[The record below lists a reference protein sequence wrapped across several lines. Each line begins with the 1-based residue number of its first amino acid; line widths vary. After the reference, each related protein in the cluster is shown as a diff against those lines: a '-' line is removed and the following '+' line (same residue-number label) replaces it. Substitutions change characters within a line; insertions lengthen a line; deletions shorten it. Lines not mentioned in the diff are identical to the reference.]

1 MKTTRQA
8 TDWTVEITGKA
19 QKQRGKLPEDIADA
33 LLALWTELKLE
44 GPVQP
49 EWSHYGKLKGRK
61 KEEHHCHLNKGRPA
75 YVAVWQVLDKQIR
88 LMEIK
93 YVGTHENAPY

>member
-1 MKTTRQA
+1 MKTAHRA
-8 TDWTVEITGKA
+8 AAWTVEITGKA
-19 QKQRGKLPEDIADA
+19 QKQKSKLPEDIADA

-49 EWSHYGKLKGRK
+49 EWPHFGKLKGRK
-61 KEEHHCHLNKGRPA
+61 DEYHCHLNKGRPT

-88 LMEIK
+88 LMEIT

>member
-1 MKTTRQA
+1 MKTTQQA
-8 TDWTVEITGKA
+8 AAWTVEITGKA
-19 QKQRGKLPEDIADA
+19 HKQRGKLPEDIADA

-49 EWSHYGKLKGRK
+49 EWPHYGKLKGRK
-61 KEEHHCHLNKGRPA
+61 DEYHCHLNKGRPV

-88 LMEIK
+88 LMEIM

>member
-1 MKTTRQA
+1 MKTAHQA
-8 TDWTVEITGKA
+8 STWTVEITGKA
-19 QKQRGKLPEDIADA
+19 YKQRDKLPEDIADA

-49 EWSHYGKLKGRK
+49 EWPHYGKLKWRK
-61 KEEHHCHLNKGRPA
+61 DEYHCHLNKGRPT

-88 LMEIK
+88 LMEIT